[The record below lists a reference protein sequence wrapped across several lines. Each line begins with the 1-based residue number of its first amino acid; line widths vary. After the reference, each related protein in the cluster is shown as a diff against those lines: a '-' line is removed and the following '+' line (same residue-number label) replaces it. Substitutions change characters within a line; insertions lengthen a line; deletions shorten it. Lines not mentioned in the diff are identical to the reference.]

1 MGERRGHYHAN
12 YCSVDPE
19 PSVYECEE
27 SHDLRSLVIDIA
39 AFMYA
44 AGMVDEAR
52 WSNSLQDL
60 SDHIIQSRIPI
71 CYPVRTVGDKSF
83 DTGFEI
89 VTHSG
94 VKSVKRFNLRACVQK
109 LMDSGC

>member
-52 WSNSLQDL
+52 WSNSLRDL
-60 SDHIIQSRIPI
+60 SDHIIRSRYVTQFEPSEMSLSTLVLKSLPI
-71 CYPVRTVGDKSF
+71 VV
-83 DTGFEI
+83 
-89 VTHSG
+89 
-94 VKSVKRFNLRACVQK
+94 
-109 LMDSGC
+109 